1 MGGTET
7 PARVVIRD
15 EALRLFAEHG
25 VDAVSLR
32 QVAAAAGVSP
42 GLVVH
47 HFGGKDGLRAAVD
60 EHAAGICED
69 VLREVRRPLGPPVS
83 GSPGTGGPVGSDP
96 PPQSDAFDQLAGGE
110 ESFAEA
116 LLRRLPRDS
125 PVPAYLR
132 RLLLA
137 GDQAGLR
144 VFRGWYHAQREIL
157 DDMIAAG
164 VARPTRD
171 RAVRAA
177 FLVVNDLATLLL
189 REQLIH
195 VLGVDPLAP
204 DGLTRWTR
212 QAIAVYRGGLLVED
226 GE

>member
-69 VLREVRRPLGPPVS
+69 VLREVRPPRCHPSDGSADAPPS
-83 GSPGTGGPVGSDP
+83 GGASAVLPGEGD
-96 PPQSDAFDQLAGGE
+96 
-110 ESFAEA
+110 ESFADA
-116 LLRRLPRDS
+116 LLRRLPEDS

-132 RLLLA
+132 RLLFA

-144 VFRGWYHAQREIL
+144 VFRGWYRAQREML
-157 DDMIAAG
+157 DEMIAAG
-164 VARPTRD
+164 MARPSRD
-171 RAVRAA
+171 RAVSAA

-195 VLGVDPLAP
+195 VLGVDPLTPEGCA
-204 DGLTRWTR
+204 RWTR
-212 QAIAVYRGGLLVED
+212 QALAVYRDGLLTEHA
-226 GE
+226 E